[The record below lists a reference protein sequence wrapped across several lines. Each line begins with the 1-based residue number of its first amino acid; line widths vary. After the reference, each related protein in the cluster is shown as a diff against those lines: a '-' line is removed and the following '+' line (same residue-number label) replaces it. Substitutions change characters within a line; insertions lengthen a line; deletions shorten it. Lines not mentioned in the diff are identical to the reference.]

1 MGFIMS
7 IEILLYIWIGVRAY
21 LGVGLVVSAFISYLS
36 FTSEGNVGFTFKEFI
51 FTTLLH
57 PIVVYYFIKEWEN
70 YEKRD

>member
-1 MGFIMS
+1 MS
-7 IEILLYIWIGVRAY
+7 IEILLYIWIGDRAY
-21 LGVGLVVSAFISYLS
+21 LGVGLVVSVILSYLS
-36 FTSEGNVGFTFKEFI
+36 ITSEGNIGFTFKEFI